1 MIFLIILNV
10 FRILMFCMFVVLML
24 YAPLGVY
31 RTFVKQEPADNDL
44 LVPGLILWALF
55 GVTTCHEMEMRN
67 CENIKEIE
75 VTCCVDYEYSP
86 RGHQQCIEDG
96 ICIKKVCVD

>member
-1 MIFLIILNV
+1 MIILKV
-10 FRILMFCMFVVLML
+10 FEIFMFCWGMAMML

-31 RTFVKQEPADNDL
+31 KTFVKQEPANNDL

-55 GVTTCHEMEMRN
+55 GVRACHEMEMRN

-75 VTCCVDYEYSP
+75 VTCCVDYEYGRSGP
-86 RGHQQCIEDG
+86 QCIEDD
-96 ICIKKVCVD
+96 ICIKKICAD